1 MVHRQPSIT
10 SCVSLA
16 DTVVD
21 PLNNRSNR
29 TQTGRLIIIAIK
41 PTSQDR
47 SLINGTASSTTT
59 HNHSLIDRTLSVF
72 HITRHDTVLLVNV
85 RQEIVS
91 AKTKCYDSSIAAYAS
106 IYGEEERQRSLQLL
120 HYYQDNLLQRGLNCR
135 ALALLGDRHEQIIE
149 AANREHADC
158 IVVGLHRKHRLRMK
172 RSFST
177 SLMQSSTVPV
187 TGINLD

>member
-10 SCVSLA
+10 SCASLA

-21 PLNNRSNR
+21 PLNIHSNR

-47 SLINGTASSTTT
+47 SLINGTASGATT
-59 HNHSLIDRTLSVF
+59 HNHSLIDRALSVLR
-72 HITRHDTVLLVNV
+72 ITRHDTILLVHV

-91 AKTKCYDSSIAAYAS
+91 AKTKYYDSSIAAYAS

-120 HYYQDNLLQRGLNCR
+120 HYYQNKLLQRGFNCR
-135 ALALLGDRHEQIIE
+135 AMALLGNRHEKIIE
-149 AANREHADC
+149 AANCERADC
-158 IVVGLHRKHRLRMK
+158 IVVGLHRKHRLRVK

-177 SLMQSSTVPV
+177 SLMQASTVPV